1 MGPCGSSHNGGQAQ
15 QRNAEQHFGHCIRM
29 LKMLL
34 SVTLLTLVAIATADT
49 GVKDPH
55 YWDNHDVMVHL
66 FEWKWSDIA
75 DECENFLAPQGYG
88 GVQVSPPNEN
98 LIISDRPWWER
109 YQPVSYILTTR
120 SGTEDEFKDMVERC
134 NTVGVRIYVDAVFNH
149 MSSVADD
156 GSYGT
161 AGSQAYYSSL
171 SWPGVPYTSDNF
183 HTSCSISSYL
193 DAYQVRNCYLEGLA
207 DLDQSQDY
215 VRAEIVEY
223 MNKLIEMGV
232 AGFRIDAAK
241 HMWPADLEVIYDSL
255 ETLNIY
261 QGFDSY
267 TSPFIFQ
274 EVIDHGGEAI
284 SASEYTD
291 LGRVTEFK
299 YGTELSNCFQG
310 NNDLRW
316 LTNWGEDWD
325 LMSSDDAFVF
335 VDNHD
340 TQRGGSVLTY
350 KSSKAYKMAVAF
362 MLAHT
367 YGTPRVM
374 SSFSFTDDDA
384 GPPADSDGSIS
395 SPIFYSDNSCGN
407 GWVCE
412 HRWRQIYNMVGFR
425 NAVKGTTIND
435 WWDNS
440 SNQISFCRGGAG
452 FIAFNLDS
460 WDLQQTLQTCLSAG
474 TYCDVISGSLVDGSC
489 TGKSVTVG
497 SDGTAYIEILTTE
510 EDGVLAIH
518 QNAKL

>member
-1 MGPCGSSHNGGQAQ
+1 
-15 QRNAEQHFGHCIRM
+15 M
-29 LKMLL
+29 LVGITLL
-34 SVTLLTLVAIATADT
+34 SLATVVAATT
-49 GVKDPH
+49 GPH
-55 YWDNHDVMVHL
+55 YWDDHNGMVHL

-75 DECENFLAPQGYG
+75 DECERFLGPKGYG

-98 LIISDRPWWER
+98 IIIDTRPWWER
-109 YQPVSYILTTR
+109 YQPVSYKLVTR
-120 SGTEDEFKDMVERC
+120 SGDEDAFRDMVTRC
-134 NTVGVRIYVDAVFNH
+134 NNVGVRIYVDAIINH
-149 MSSVADD
+149 MSSTADD
-156 GSYGT
+156 GTYGT
-161 AGSQAYYSSL
+161 AGSQAFYSER
-171 SWPGVPYTSDNF
+171 SWPGVPYTSVDFNSACEI
-183 HTSCSISSYL
+183 TSYQ
-193 DAYQVRNCYLEGLA
+193 DAANVRNCELVGLA
-207 DLDQSQDY
+207 DLNQATEW
-215 VRAEIVEY
+215 VREKIVEY
-223 MNKLIEMGV
+223 MNNLIEIGV

-241 HMWPADLEVIYDSL
+241 HMWPEDLEVIYNSL
-255 ETLNIY
+255 DDLNTD
-261 QGFDSY
+261 QGFDADSR
-267 TSPFIFQ
+267 PFIFQ
-274 EVIDHGGEAI
+274 EVIDYGGEAI
-284 SASEYTD
+284 SASEYVD
-291 LGRVTEFK
+291 LGKVTEFK
-299 YGTELSNCFQG
+299 YGSELSNCFEG

-316 LTNWGEDWD
+316 LTNWGEDWG
-325 LMSSDDAFVF
+325 LISSDDAFVF
-335 VDNHD
+335 IDNHD
-340 TQRGGSVLTY
+340 TQRSDDVLTY

-374 SSFSFTDDDA
+374 SSFSFDDSDD
-384 GPPADSDGSIS
+384 GPPADSDGNIV
-395 SPIFYSDNSCGN
+395 SPIINSDDTCGN

-412 HRWRQIYNMVGFR
+412 HRWRQIYNMVAFR
-425 NAVKGTTIND
+425 NAVNGTSVND